1 MTSDPL
7 GDALKRGLHFHKL
20 CQLDDALS
28 WYRAAIAVSPD
39 DAQANSLL
47 GLALVHSGRSEEGT
61 SFLQRA
67 IELEPGE
74 LPFRFNLVQGLQ
86 QTQAYDRAMAELGV
100 ILSREPSNSLA
111 WELAGDI
118 ARAQGER
125 DGAAAAWDRARQADP
140 TATGPALKRA
150 TLEIELSRFEGAL
163 AVLDPIAT
171 TAAVNEQVYE
181 LWCQAL
187 AGLKDWR
194 ALRTTATSWVAGHPG
209 SAAALRCLERAEFEL
224 GLRGTDRP
232 TGE

>member
-1 MTSDPL
+1 MTSDAL

-20 CQLDDALS
+20 CKLNEAVS
-28 WYRAAIAVSPD
+28 WYRAAIAISPD
-39 DAQANSLL
+39 DAEANSLL

-61 SFLQRA
+61 SLLQRA
-67 IELEPGE
+67 TELEPGQV
-74 LPFRFNLVQGLQ
+74 PFRFNLVQGLQ

-100 ILSREPSNSLA
+100 ILTREPSNSLA

-118 ARAQGER
+118 ARAQGDR

-150 TLEIELSRFEGAL
+150 TLEIEQLRFDGAL

-171 TAAVNEQVYE
+171 TAAANEQVYD

-187 AGLKDWR
+187 AGLKDWQ
-194 ALRTTATSWVAGHPG
+194 ALRATAASWVGGHAG
-209 SAAALRCLERAEFEL
+209 STAALRCLERAEFEL
-224 GLRGTDRP
+224 GLRVTDRP
-232 TGE
+232 TGD